1 MKKLLI
7 WMLPFLCGCAV
18 AQNQNNPS
26 NYANL
31 ITEKTTYA
39 HMQKLATN
47 EMEGRGTGQKGGRKA
62 AEYIATEFKKY
73 GLTAPV
79 NGSYYQDVPLTK
91 RGFSVEEFSINNQ
104 PFTFG
109 KDFFIQ
115 TQNPVH
121 TIQSE
126 EIVFIGFG
134 IQDQNYND
142 LKGIDIKDK
151 VVLLLA
157 EDEPIDSEGKSWITK
172 SASKSEWST
181 NRFKR
186 LQELLKKAPK
196 LILSYTPQNKE
207 MLTRF
212 GTRIT
217 DGRISLSGEIEQQQS
232 SNSEAPIVLITESV
246 TASLFDNT
254 SIESLIAQINETGQ
268 PASQVLSKSIIATLG
283 VSDTHFHDPNVM
295 GLIEGTDKKD
305 EVLVITGHY
314 DHDGINQDGVIF
326 FGADDNAS
334 GTVGVL
340 ELARAFAQAKKDG
353 NGPRRSI
360 LFIALAAEEKGLLGS
375 KYYVNNPILPLEKT
389 IVNINLD
396 MIGRIDD
403 LHLNGDHN
411 YIHTIG
417 ANRSSKELAQINE
430 DVNEKYTKI
439 NIDYTYDTDDEPM
452 QLFKRSDQ
460 YNFYLKNIPIIFYM
474 SGLHPHYHTPEDTI
488 DKIDFPMMVKRE
500 HLIFHTIWEVAN
512 REKTLENDLVK

>member
-18 AQNQNNPS
+18 AQKQNNPS
-26 NYANL
+26 NYADL

-39 HMQKLATN
+39 HMQKLATD
-47 EMEGRGTGQKGGRKA
+47 EMEGRGTGQEGGKKA
-62 AEYIATEFKKY
+62 AEYIASEFRKY
-73 GLTAPV
+73 GLSAPV
-79 NGSYYQDVPLTK
+79 NNSYYQEVPLTK
-91 RGFSVEEFSINNQ
+91 RGFTVEDFAIDNQ
-104 PFTFG
+104 SFTFG

-115 TQNPVH
+115 TQNPVK
-121 TIQSE
+121 TIQSN

-134 IQDQNYND
+134 IQDNKYND
-142 LKGIDIKDK
+142 LQDIDIKGK
-151 VVLLLA
+151 VVLFVS
-157 EDEPIDSEGKSWITK
+157 DNEPVDSEGKSWITK
-172 SASKSEWST
+172 STTKSEWTT

-186 LQELLKKAPK
+186 MQELIKKEPK
-196 LILSYTPQNKE
+196 MILSYSPQNKD
-207 MLTRF
+207 MLARF
-212 GTRIT
+212 GSRIT
-217 DGRISLSGEIEQQQS
+217 DGRINLTEEIGPQQS
-232 SNSEAPIVLITESV
+232 SSTEAPIVLITESII
-246 TASLFDNT
+246 ASLFNNT
-254 SIESLIAQINETGQ
+254 TIDKLISQINETGQ
-268 PASQVLSKSIIATLG
+268 PASQLLSKGITATLG
-283 VSDTHFHDPNVM
+283 ISDTHFHDPNVM

-375 KYYVNNPILPLEKT
+375 KYYVNNPVLPLEQT

-403 LHLNGDHN
+403 LHLEGDHN

-430 DVNEKYTKI
+430 EVNDKYTKI

-500 HLIFHTIWEVAN
+500 KLIFHTTWEVAN